1 MSALSRARI
10 AAQALAVLA
19 ALLACSHPDA
29 SNDRSFTATVI
40 AVYDGDTIGV
50 RSAAGTVRIRLVNI
64 DCPEYR
70 QPFSARARR
79 FTSAL
84 VFGKQVTVEPH
95 GRDKFDRLLARVI
108 VAGTD
113 LNEAL
118 VRNGLAWHY
127 ARGASDPR
135 LAAAERQAR
144 AERAGLWADPRP
156 VPPWQWRRTHERGSR
171 SGVSGE
177 P

>member
-1 MSALSRARI
+1 MRPSAHARTFARA
-10 AAQALAVLA
+10 LVVLA
-19 ALLACSHPDA
+19 ALLAWNHLDA
-29 SNDRSFTATVI
+29 SDDRSFTATVI

-50 RSAAGTVRIRLVNI
+50 RSAAGTMRIRLVNI

-79 FTSAL
+79 FTASL
-84 VFGKQVTVEPH
+84 VFGKRVTVEPH

-113 LNEAL
+113 VNEAL

-127 ARGASDPR
+127 ERGAGDRR
-135 LAAAERQAR
+135 LADAERTAR
-144 AERAGLWADPRP
+144 AERAGLWADARP
-156 VPPWQWRRTHERGSR
+156 VAPWQWRRLHPR
-171 SGVSGE
+171 
-177 P
+177 